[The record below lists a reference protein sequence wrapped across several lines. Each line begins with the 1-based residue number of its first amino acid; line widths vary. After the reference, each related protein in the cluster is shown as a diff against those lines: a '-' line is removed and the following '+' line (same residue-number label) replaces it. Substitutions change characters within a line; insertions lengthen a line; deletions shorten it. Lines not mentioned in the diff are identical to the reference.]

1 MAMKLPF
8 DNAAADAGVPAREV
22 VSRDSALRTG
32 VVVPFVLVAL
42 IWGSTWLVIK
52 DQIAVV
58 APQWTIVWRFTLA
71 SAAMCAWAWLRG
83 ESLRLPAEGQRLAA
97 LIGLTQF
104 CGNYQ
109 FVYPSEHYLTS
120 GLVAVFYALLL
131 VPNAALSRLFLG
143 TAVTPRFILGSFVAV
158 AGIALLLL
166 HEARIAPSHGAVGWG
181 IVLSVFGLLAASA
194 ANVLQAGPVA
204 QRTPAV
210 PLMAWSMIWGVGFD
224 IAVALVMVGPP
235 QIDLRPSYLVGIAY
249 LAILGSVVTFPLYF
263 KLIRDLGAGKAAYN
277 GVATPVIAMLLS
289 TLFEGYRWTLLAVA
303 GSVLAMAGLVVAL
316 SARRPA
322 A

>member
-1 MAMKLPF
+1 MNPQPGARAGVILPF
-8 DNAAADAGVPAREV
+8 
-22 VSRDSALRTG
+22 T
-32 VVVPFVLVAL
+32 LVAL

-58 APQWTIVWRFTLA
+58 APEWTIVWRFVLA
-71 SAAMCAWAWLRG
+71 SAAMCALARLRG
-83 ESLRLPAEGQRLAA
+83 ESLRLPSGGQRLAM

-109 FVYPSEHYLTS
+109 FVYRAEHYLTS

-131 VPNAALSRLFLG
+131 VPNAALSRLFLK
-143 TAVTPRFILGSFVAV
+143 TPVTSRFVFGSIVAV
-158 AGIALLLL
+158 GGIALLLL
-166 HEARIAPSHGAVGWG
+166 HEARMAPSHGVVAWG

-204 QRTPAV
+204 QRTLAV
-210 PLMAWSMIWGVGFD
+210 PLMAWSMIWGTAFD
-224 IAVALVMVGPP
+224 TVIAFALAGPP
-235 QIDLRPSYLVGIAY
+235 AIDMRFSYLAGVAY

-303 GSVLAMAGLVVAL
+303 GSVLAMAGLMVAL
-316 SARRPA
+316 SARKPA
-322 A
+322 V